1 MKRSWLGL
9 AGIGLL
15 PLVAIA
21 SNTASEPFDSR
32 EATIDGVYNTLFS
45 GITACRDVVSSF
57 LSRIEAFNTAINSI
71 LSLDPNVLSTN
82 PLQLGTYSAK
92 IF

>member
-32 EATIDGVYNTLFS
+32 EATIDGVHNALLS
-45 GITACRDVVSSF
+45 CITACRDVVSSF
-57 LSRIEAFNTAINSI
+57 LSRIEAFSPAINSI
-71 LSLDPNVLSTN
+71 LSLNPNVLSTN
-82 PLQLGTYSAK
+82 PLQLGT
-92 IF
+92 